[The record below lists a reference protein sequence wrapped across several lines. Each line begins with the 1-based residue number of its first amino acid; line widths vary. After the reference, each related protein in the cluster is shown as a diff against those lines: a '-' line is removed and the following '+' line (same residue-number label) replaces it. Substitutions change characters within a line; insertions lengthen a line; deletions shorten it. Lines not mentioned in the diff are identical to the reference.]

1 MSIETP
7 KTATGAGIEE
17 DTASDSGRTETALT
31 PLLRN
36 RDYMLLWSG
45 QMVSQLGSGISQL
58 ALPLL
63 VLYLTRSHAQPD
75 GSPAQAGG
83 VAAAFAIPYIVF
95 SLPAGALIDRWNRK
109 RVMILC
115 DIGRAANAASIPIV
129 AALGQLTV
137 PQLYVNT
144 LIEGSLFVFFNLAEV
159 SCLPRVVPKEQLSS
173 AGAQNEGGSIATGLI
188 APPLGGL
195 IFQVLGRTA
204 PFLFDAVSYAA
215 SVISLSFIRA
225 SFQGERTAEKRALR
239 VEIAEG
245 LSWLWRQPLIRYM
258 AFLTG
263 GLNFGNAAIGLIAIV
278 AAKNE
283 GAPPAAIGVV
293 FSIAS
298 IGGIMGAVAAP
309 RIQRRYRFGQ
319 VIIATLWVEAALWP
333 LLIFAPNVVVL
344 GIILGAIFVTGP
356 IYNAVQLSYRLRL
369 IPDRL
374 QGRVNSAFRL
384 LAFGFQPLGAAL
396 CGLLLQGL
404 NTAPTI
410 LIFSA
415 VVLALALL
423 TTVNAHV
430 RKAGYA
436 SEAPQVA

>member
-1 MSIETP
+1 MP
-7 KTATGAGIEE
+7 E
-17 DTASDSGRTETALT
+17 DTASGKAETALT

-45 QMVSQLGSGISQL
+45 QMVSQLGSGVSQL

-63 VLYLTRSHAQPD
+63 VLYLT

-83 VAAAFAIPYIVF
+83 VAAAFAVPYIVF

-115 DIGRAANAASIPIV
+115 DIGRAANAASIPLV
-129 AALGQLTV
+129 AALSHLTM

-159 SCLPRVVPKEQLSS
+159 SCLPRVVPREQLSS

-195 IFQVLGRTA
+195 IFQVLGRTV

-225 SFQGERTAEKRALR
+225 SFQGERTVEKRALR

-245 LSWLWRQPLIRYM
+245 LSWLWQQPLIRYM

-263 GLNFGNAAIGLIAIV
+263 GLNFGNAATALIAIV
-278 AAKNE
+278 VAKNE
-283 GAPPAAIGVV
+283 GAPPAAIGIV

-298 IGGIMGAVAAP
+298 VGGIMGAVAAP
-309 RIQRRYRFGQ
+309 RIQRRFRFGQ
-319 VIIATLWVEAALWP
+319 VIISTLWVQAGLWP
-333 LLIFAPNVVVL
+333 LLIFAPNVVAL
-344 GIILGAIFVTGP
+344 GIILGALFVTSP

-396 CGLLLQGL
+396 CGLLLQGF
-404 NTAPTI
+404 NTTPTI

-415 VVLALALL
+415 VVLALAVL

-436 SEAPQVA
+436 SEAPAA

>member
-1 MSIETP
+1 ML
-7 KTATGAGIEE
+7 K
-17 DTASDSGRTETALT
+17 DTASGRADTALT

-129 AALGQLTV
+129 AALGVLTV

-195 IFQVLGRTA
+195 IFQVLGRTV

-215 SVISLSFIRA
+215 SVISLSFIGA
-225 SFQGERTAEKRALR
+225 SFQGERTVEKRALR

-245 LSWLWRQPLIRYM
+245 LAWLWRQPLIRYM

-298 IGGIMGAVAAP
+298 VGGIMGAVAAP
-309 RIQRRYRFGQ
+309 RIQRRFRFGQ
-319 VIIATLWVEAALWP
+319 VIIATMWVQAALWP
-333 LLIFAPNVVVL
+333 LLIFAPNVVAL
-344 GIILGAIFVTGP
+344 GIILGALFVTGP

-404 NTAPTI
+404 NTTFTI

-430 RKAGYA
+430 RGAGYA